1 MTARTQAIPGFSV
14 TESGFDHLVPLR
26 WLAAGAQLL
35 LGAYCILKLRMAL
48 PWNVLA
54 AVTGYLLVTN
64 LLLWVLRGRFRPLSA
79 TLVPSLLFLDT
90 LMLTLM
96 LYVSGGLQNPF
107 LVVYVLHIVI
117 SSLTLR
123 PQTTGLLLLF
133 TAGAMVV
140 LSFSP
145 YPLYSLETLRS
156 GVNTNLHVRGILLAQ
171 LGVGAGIGW
180 FVYQLRRELEQSRA
194 RLLQQE
200 AQLNRARQFEALA
213 TFASGLAHELATP
226 LGTIAVVSAE
236 MDRKACTLCHKSECS
251 QDARLIRNEVGRCKE
266 ILHRLRQTDAQDHN
280 LPLETL
286 ELQSLPEELPP
297 HLAAEHA
304 ARIRWEIAEGLPRP
318 VLPRLGLLQALSI
331 LIKNACEADP
341 AGQPVCVRLR
351 RDDGAFFIAVH
362 DQGEGMEPATLEKI
376 GEPFFTTKQP
386 GFGTGLGLF
395 LVRTF
400 LDQAG
405 GDLRVE
411 SRAGQGSVFEMRIP
425 LP

>member
-1 MTARTQAIPGFSV
+1 VTSDSAQLHFLHGFA
-14 TESGFDHLVPLR
+14 LILRLR

-35 LGAYCILKLRMAL
+35 LGAYCILKLRLAL
-48 PWNVLA
+48 PWKVLG
-54 AVTGYLLVTN
+54 AVTGYLVVTN
-64 LLLWVLRGRFRPLSA
+64 LLLWGFRNRFRPLAA

-117 SSLTLR
+117 SALTLR

-133 TAGAMVV
+133 TAAAMIV

-145 YPLYSLETLRS
+145 YPLYSVETLRS

-180 FVYQLRRELEQSRA
+180 FVYQLRRELEQSRV
-194 RLLQQE
+194 RLMQQE

-213 TFASGLAHELATP
+213 TFASGMAHELANP
-226 LGTIAVVSAE
+226 LGTIAVVSSE

-251 QDARLIRNEVGRCKE
+251 QDARLIRNEVNRCKA
-266 ILHRLRQTDAQDHN
+266 ILQRLRQTDAQDKD
-280 LPLETL
+280 LPPEPL
-286 ELQSLPEELPP
+286 ELQALPEELPP

-304 ARIRWEIAEGLPRP
+304 ARIHWEIEESLPRP

-331 LIKNACEADP
+331 LVKNACEADP
-341 AGQPVCVRLR
+341 AGHPVCVHLR
-351 RDDGAFFIAVH
+351 REEGGLFIAVQ
-362 DQGEGMEPATLEKI
+362 DQGAGMEPATLEKI

-411 SRAGQGSVFEMRIP
+411 SRAGQGSVFTMRIP
-425 LP
+425 LS